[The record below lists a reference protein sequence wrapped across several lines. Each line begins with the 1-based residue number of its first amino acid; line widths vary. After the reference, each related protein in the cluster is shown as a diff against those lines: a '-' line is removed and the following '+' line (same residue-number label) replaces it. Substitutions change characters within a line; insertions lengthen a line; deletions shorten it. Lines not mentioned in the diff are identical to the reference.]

1 MRRSPAMRLNV
12 FLAACGLTSR
22 RKGEELIL
30 AGRVRVDGR
39 IVLKT
44 YFDVTPES
52 VVECDGV
59 RLTPAPK
66 VYIAMNKPAGV
77 VCAVTDKYDPVVVDL
92 LPPAAREKRVFP
104 VGRLDRDS
112 EGLLLLTNDG
122 AFAQSVQHPSKG
134 ISKEYEVLL
143 NIEINARQLERW
155 RAGFRMRTEPE
166 GEERFVRPLS
176 VEVMPKEP
184 KARWVRVTVGE
195 GLKREV
201 RTMANL
207 AGFSV
212 MTLIRRGIGR
222 LILKNL
228 QVGQFVE
235 LSFCDLYTKIIK
247 GGSV

>member
-1 MRRSPAMRLNV
+1 MRLNA
-12 FLAACGLTSR
+12 FLAGCGLTSR

-30 AGRVRVDGR
+30 AGRVKVNGK
-39 IVLKT
+39 IVLAP
-44 YFDVTPES
+44 YFDVAPEADA
-52 VVECDGV
+52 VECGGV
-59 RLTPAPK
+59 SLTLAPK

-104 VGRLDRDS
+104 VGRLDRES

-134 ISKEYEVLL
+134 VAKQYEALL
-143 NIEINARQLERW
+143 NAAIDARRLERW
-155 RAGFRMRTEPE
+155 RAGFEME
-166 GEERFVRPLS
+166 GETGKKFVRPLS

-184 KARWVRVTVGE
+184 RARWLRVTVGE

-201 RTMANL
+201 RTMAKL
-207 AGFSV
+207 AGFGV
-212 MTLIRRGIGR
+212 ITLIRRRIGR
-222 LILKNL
+222 LVLKNL
-228 QVGQFVE
+228 LAGQFVE
-235 LSFCDLYTKIIK
+235 LSFSVLYTKITK